1 MQTEFTTKAAGDL
14 SSGCVAV
21 TMFEDGQ
28 LSPSA
33 KSLDQAS
40 DGRLRKLIKG
50 SSLEGK
56 AGQQLLLHDVS
67 GVGSERVLVVGAG
80 KAGQLDSAR
89 FRRVVDAVVAGCRGS
104 GADSAAV
111 FVSELEVSGR
121 DSVWKVRRVVE
132 AFHQARYRFDQLK
145 SVKPSEKPDRL
156 KKLTYGLGTSRDQTK
171 AREASRQAE
180 AVAAG
185 SALARTLGDLPGNI
199 CTPSYLADQA
209 RKIGREHKSVRVRVR
224 SEAEM
229 KRLGMGAL
237 LSVARGS
244 DEPAKL
250 ITLEYGGGKKSAKP
264 IALVGKGVTFD
275 SGGISIKPA
284 AAMDEMKF
292 DMCGAASVLGTVKAV
307 AKLGLKVNLVGIIP
321 ATENLPGGKASKPGD
336 IFTSMSGQSVEVL
349 NTDAEGRLIL
359 CDALTFAA
367 GFNPEVLIDIAT
379 LTGACVIALGAHA
392 SGLWSNNE
400 DLAGALLEAGDYS
413 GDRAWRMPLWEEY
426 EEQLKSNFADMANI
440 GGREAGAI
448 TAASFLSKFTRD
460 HRWAHL
466 DIAGTAWRSGKE
478 KGATGRPVPLLTQY
492 IIHRAAETAP
502 GRSAEKRPRRGGAE
516 PR

>member
-1 MQTEFTTKAAGDL
+1 MKTQFTTQSANEL
-14 SSGCVAV
+14 SAGCVAV
-21 TMFEDGQ
+21 TVFEDRQ

-33 KSLDQAS
+33 KKLDAAS
-40 DGRLRKLIKG
+40 SGRLTKLIKG
-50 SSLEGK
+50 SNLEGK
-56 AGQQLLLHDVS
+56 AGQQLLLHGVS
-67 GVGSERVLVVGAG
+67 GIDSDRVLVVGAG
-80 KAGQLDSAR
+80 KPGELDAAR
-89 FRRVVDAVVAGCRGS
+89 FRRIADAVVAGCRGS

-111 FVSELEVSGR
+111 FVSELDVAER
-121 DSVWKVRRVVE
+121 DNAWKVRCVVE
-132 AFHQARYRFDQLK
+132 SFQQARYRFDQLK
-145 SVKPSEKPDRL
+145 SEKSSEPPDRL
-156 KKLTYGLGTSRDQTK
+156 KTLSYGIKSSREEAK
-171 AREASRQAE
+171 ARQASKEAE
-180 AVAAG
+180 AVAVG
-185 SALARTLGDLPGNI
+185 SALAKTLGDLPGNI

-209 RKIGREHKSVRVRVR
+209 RKIARDHKSVRVRVR
-224 SEAEM
+224 GESEM
-229 KRLGMGAL
+229 KRLGMGTL

-244 DEPAKL
+244 EEPAKL
-250 ITLEYGGGKKSAKP
+250 ITLEYSGAKKSDKP
-264 IALVGKGVTFD
+264 ITLVGKGVTFD

-284 AAMDEMKF
+284 AAMDEMKY
-292 DMCGAASVLGTVKAV
+292 DMCGAASVLGAIKAV
-307 AKLGLKVNLVGIIP
+307 AELKLKINVVGIIP

-367 GFNPEVLIDIAT
+367 GFKPEVVIDIAT

-400 DLAGALLEAGDYS
+400 GLAEALLRAGEYT
-413 GDRAWRMPLWEEY
+413 GDRAWQMPLWQEY

-460 HRWAHL
+460 YRWAHL
-466 DIAGTAWRSGKE
+466 DIAGTAWRSGKN

-492 IIHRAAETAP
+492 IIDRASGKAP
-502 GRSAEKRPRRGGAE
+502 KRSK
-516 PR
+516 

>member
-1 MQTEFTTKAAGDL
+1 MQTDFTTKSASDL
-14 SSGCVAV
+14 SAGCVAV
-21 TMFEDGQ
+21 TIFEKGQ
-28 LSPSA
+28 LSASA
-33 KSLDQAS
+33 KKLDLAS
-40 DGRLRKLIKG
+40 SGRLRKLIKA

-56 AGQQLLLHDVS
+56 AGQQLLLHDIS
-67 GVGSERVLVVGAG
+67 GIGSDRVLVVGAG
-80 KAGQLDSAR
+80 KRGEVETAR
-89 FRRVVDAVVAGCRGS
+89 FRRIVDAVVAGCRGS

-111 FVSELEVSGR
+111 FLSELDVSGR
-121 DSVWKVRRVVE
+121 DSVWKVRCVVE

-145 SVKPSEKPDRL
+145 SEKSSAKADEL
-156 KKLTYGLGTSRDQTK
+156 KKLTYGINSTRERDK
-171 AREASRQAE
+171 AREASKQAE

-185 SALARTLGDLPGNI
+185 TALAKTLGDLPGNI

-209 RKIGREHKSVRVRVR
+209 RKIGREHKTVRIRVRGE
-224 SEAEM
+224 SEM
-229 KRLGMGAL
+229 KRMGMGTL

-244 DEPAKL
+244 EEPAKL
-250 ITLEYGGGKKSAKP
+250 ITLEYSGAKKSEKP
-264 IALVGKGVTFD
+264 IILVGKGVTFD

-307 AKLGLKVNLVGIIP
+307 AELKLKVNLVGIIP

-336 IFTSMSGQSVEVL
+336 IFTSMSGQTVEVL

-367 GFNPEVLIDIAT
+367 GFEPDVLIDIAT
-379 LTGACVIALGAHA
+379 LTGACVVALGSHA

-400 DLAGALLEAGDYS
+400 GLADALLQAGDYS
-413 GDRAWRMPLWEEY
+413 GDRAWQMPLWEEY
-426 EEQLKSNFADMANI
+426 EEQLKSNFADMANV

-466 DIAGTAWRSGKE
+466 DIAGTAWRTGKN
-478 KGATGRPVPLLTQY
+478 KGSTGRPVPLLTQY
-492 IIHRAAETAP
+492 IINRAS
-502 GRSAEKRPRRGGAE
+502 GRVPRRS
-516 PR
+516 R